1 MISWPAGQAN
11 TASLSHFTHSLFAF
25 NAISPSQMRRGLVTP
40 AAHCYAVVAE
50 LVDAQR

>member
-1 MISWPAGQAN
+1 MIIWRVEQAN
-11 TASLSHFTHSLFAF
+11 FASLAYFTHSLFAF
-25 NAISPSQMRRGLVTP
+25 NAISPSHMRRGLVTP